1 MTPTVIG
8 RRRALRF
15 VGAAMLSGVAG
26 SLLSATR
33 TRTFAQ
39 ADGAAL
45 AVFTQVSGVL
55 TGKSGFDLALAM
67 GLYQALRQ
75 TTPDFDAGLVAL
87 KVSLAQ
93 GAGAD
98 GVLAF
103 DDEHKPQGALAQAI
117 LQAWYLGVAGKG
129 AKAQCVAYIE
139 TLSNRAVAAELVPPS
154 YSYGACGSWQAR
166 P

>member
-1 MTPTVIG
+1 MKPSNIA
-8 RRRALRF
+8 RRRALQM

-33 TRTFAQ
+33 TRSFAK

-45 AVFTQVSGVL
+45 TVFTKVSGVL
-55 TGKSGFDLALAM
+55 TGKPGFDLALAM

-75 TTPDFDAGLVAL
+75 TTLDFDAGLLAL
-87 KVSLAQ
+87 QASLEQ

-98 GVLAF
+98 GMLAF
-103 DDEHKPQGALAQAI
+103 DEQHKPQQALAQAI

-129 AKAQCVAYIE
+129 AKALCVAYIE
-139 TLSNRAVAAELVPPS
+139 TLSNRAVSAELVPPS